1 MIRKRNIWYIISRF
15 GIQEKGENCLY
26 SSTRNVLYFHG
37 LRLTEP
43 EVYFAFN
50 GVNSVFYPAL
60 QKYGFLDIIEHLE
73 NHLLP
78 DHLIIRR
85 GTPGPSIGKEL
96 YSIIRRDLPVSL
108 VMRAKDAT
116 YSKTL
121 VSSGASGRHV
131 SVLYGLDLE
140 RDEVYMW
147 DNYILDKIRNVSHY
161 SGASAFSKLQPGI
174 LEYFWIEVFSREPI
188 DFSALLCRSLSGFLE
203 GKAVGGTVTG
213 EQGLLAYLNSLSAF
227 LQDAKSL
234 RDKSYEIYFTLR
246 VSTYEAFLSALVQ
259 ILKKIDGSGIPGYSG
274 FLLEGERLRK
284 KWDTFAVQL
293 LRFGMKNQPENVQ
306 RLLLQLPDMAC
317 NQESYFRNLM
327 CKLLDSGILLN
338 PKEGSYYSKKA
349 V

>member
-1 MIRKRNIWYIISRF
+1 MVK
-15 GIQEKGENCLY
+15 
-26 SSTRNVLYFHG
+26 
-37 LRLTEP
+37 
-43 EVYFAFN
+43 
-50 GVNSVFYPAL
+50 
-60 QKYGFLDIIEHLE
+60 
-73 NHLLP
+73 
-78 DHLIIRR
+78 
-85 GTPGPSIGKEL
+85 
-96 YSIIRRDLPVSL
+96 
-108 VMRAKDAT
+108 AK
-116 YSKTL
+116 L
-121 VSSGASGRHV
+121 
-131 SVLYGLDLE
+131 
-140 RDEVYMW
+140 
-147 DNYILDKIRNVSHY
+147 
-161 SGASAFSKLQPGI
+161 
-174 LEYFWIEVFSREPI
+174 
-188 DFSALLCRSLSGFLE
+188 
-203 GKAVGGTVTG
+203 